1 MHLLLVL
8 ALLLGLPS
16 SAHEH
21 KWDNKSKESQCR
33 LINEELER
41 AVDYGT
47 ITQREA
53 QRFIIRCNNRTP
65 QLSN

>member
-21 KWDNKSKESQCR
+21 RWEHKSKGSQCE
-33 LINEELER
+33 LINKELKR
-41 AVDYGT
+41 AVKHGT

-53 QRFIIRCNNRTP
+53 ERFSIRCNNRKP
-65 QLSN
+65 

>member
-21 KWDNKSKESQCR
+21 RWENKSKESQCE
-33 LINEELER
+33 LINQELKR
-41 AVDYGT
+41 AVKNGT
-47 ITQREA
+47 LTHREA
-53 QRFIIRCNNRTP
+53 KHLGKRCYTRKP
-65 QLSN
+65 

>member
-21 KWDNKSKESQCR
+21 KWDHKSKESQCD
-33 LINEELER
+33 LINQELRR
-41 AVDYGT
+41 AVKHG
-47 ITQREA
+47 ILTQREA
-53 QRFIIRCNNRTP
+53 KNIGKRCYTRT
-65 QLSN
+65 S